1 MDKHEQIAL
10 GQFAEQMLNNPAY
23 KAAFDRLERRLF
35 GEFKKTGSSFFGRR
49 KREHLH
55 KKIQVVSEVRQEV
68 EAMVGNGKFL
78 EREEERKERAKH
90 LKGL

>member
-1 MDKHEQIAL
+1 MDKNEQIAL

-23 KAAFDRLERRLF
+23 IEAFKRVESSLF
-35 GEFKKTGSSFFGRR
+35 EEFKKTGSSFFGRR

-55 KKIQVVSEVRQEV
+55 KKIQVVSEVRQQIET
-68 EAMVGNGKFL
+68 MLGSGKFL
-78 EREEERKERAKH
+78 EREEQRKERAKN